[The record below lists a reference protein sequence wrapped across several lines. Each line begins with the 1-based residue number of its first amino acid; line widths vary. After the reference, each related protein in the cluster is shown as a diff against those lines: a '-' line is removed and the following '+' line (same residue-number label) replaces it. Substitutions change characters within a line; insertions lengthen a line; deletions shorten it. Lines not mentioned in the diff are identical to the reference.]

1 MKRTIVKIK
10 SKMATDEIWCEVDG
24 CTIELMGAY
33 MALTQNLIESFKR
46 EGEHGVTALKL
57 MLSDALE
64 ICKDNGIDVKELIE
78 ND

>member
-10 SKMATDEIWCEVDG
+10 SKLATDEIWCEVNG

-33 MALTQNLIESFKR
+33 IALTQNLIESFKK
-46 EGEHGVTALKL
+46 EGECGVISLEM
-57 MLSDALE
+57 MLLEAME
-64 ICKDNGIDVKELIE
+64 ICKKNGIDVKELIE